1 MESVFR
7 AVVSSYVPGVSEV
20 SILGLME
27 SVFRVFPLNSPFFAA
42 FCFNPWFN
50 GICIQGLY
58 PGRPYFS

>member
-27 SVFRVFPLNSPFFAA
+27 SVFRALWIESGYIVL
-42 FCFNPWFN
+42 
-50 GICIQGLY
+50 
-58 PGRPYFS
+58 